1 MTVEERCKR
10 MRKSLRSFSQLA
22 VLLVAVSHICLATVY
37 YVDCSAGTNGN
48 GTVSSPWNTLT
59 SPSGHTF
66 VAGDVL
72 LLRRGTTCNGRLAPG
87 GSGTSSSYI
96 TISAYGTGALPI
108 INGGSNT
115 AVVQLTNQSNWTI
128 ENLQITSGVYYGIYI
143 TASTSISGINLINLD
158 VNGATGTTDHWNSG
172 EVMLTTGSST
182 TATISNVTIDGV
194 SAHNSHVAEGI
205 EVQAGNPSSQTGV
218 KGSNIVVENS
228 LAHDIYADGIVILAV
243 NSGVEEGNVVYN
255 SGQCTTCTGSSPVGI
270 WEFDSTGVVI
280 QNNESYSNS
289 SWQYDGGGFDID
301 YWSTN
306 DTAQYNYAHDNQ
318 GYCVTALGSAS
329 KTSTN
334 LIIRYNVCSNNV
346 KSNFQGEAG
355 DIVIFTWNGGSIN
368 GIQIYNNTSYF
379 NPALSIPAID
389 VNANLTGSLPNFV
402 KNNLVYSTTSREM
415 VRVSSPSKV
424 SLDYNLYY
432 TSSGSLTFNVSGT
445 YYTGFAAYKTALGQ
459 EAHSLNVDPKLNGP
473 TYHGVG
479 MPVNAFTPQTGS
491 PVIDAGTAVCL
502 GITACSPGSRD
513 FFNVPI
519 PLGLAFD
526 IGASEY
532 SAGRFVNVDDSARGT
547 GLNQFNFTGTW
558 SYCPGG
564 CALSV
569 PTQYL
574 GTTSTSSVTNSA
586 ASIAFNGTQIAFT
599 GVTGPDAG
607 IAGVSIDG
615 GSEVNV
621 DFYRPSVQ
629 GNQLLYTSPFLSSGS
644 HSINVRVT
652 GTHDGSST
660 ANNIVLDHA
669 EINTANAYKVFSVLS
684 SQDLSVSNCITQQSP
699 IVQWTDGN
707 ATCQQWAVSPVTG
720 GYTFVNQNGGLYLT
734 DPSPSGTPGTQLDQE
749 SGSGSTNQQWQLVP
763 LSAQQF
769 TYNLT
774 NVHTGFNAGVS
785 YDALTVG
792 EPIVAWTASQTDISQ
807 QWVLVPTN

>member
-1 MTVEERCKR
+1 MW
-10 MRKSLRSFSQLA
+10 KSLRVLSYLA
-22 VLLVAVSHICLATVY
+22 VLLLAALSHVCLATTY
-37 YVDCSAGTNGN
+37 YVDCSAHGHGSGTL
-48 GTVSSPWNTLT
+48 SSPWT
-59 SPSGHTF
+59 SLSTINAQAF

-72 LLRRGTTCNGRLAPG
+72 LLKRGTTCNGQLAPS

-96 TISAYGTGALPI
+96 TISAYSTGVLPI
-108 INGGSNT
+108 INGGSNS
-115 AVVQLTNQSNWTI
+115 AVVQLTNQSNWSI
-128 ENLQITSGVYYGIYI
+128 ENLEITSGVYYGIHI
-143 TASTSISGINLINLD
+143 TASTSISGINLINLN
-158 VNGATGTTDHWNSG
+158 VHGATGTTDQWNSG
-172 EVMLTTGSST
+172 EVILTTGSST
-182 TATISNVTIDGV
+182 TATISNVIIDGV
-194 SAHNSHVAEGI
+194 SAHDSRVAEGI
-205 EVQAGNPSSQTGV
+205 EVQAGDPSSQTGV

-228 LAHDIYADGIVILAV
+228 LVHDVYADGIVILAV

-255 SGQCTTCTGSSPVGI
+255 SGQCTSCTGSSPVGI
-270 WEFDSTGVVI
+270 WEFDSTGVYI

-289 SWQYDGGGFDID
+289 SWKYDGSGFDID

-306 DTAQYNYAHDNQ
+306 VTAQYNYAHDNQ
-318 GYCVTALGSAS
+318 GYCVTGLGSAS
-329 KTSTN
+329 GTSTN
-334 LIIRYNVCSNNV
+334 LVIRYNVCSNNI

-355 DIVIFTWNGGSIN
+355 EIVVFTWNGGAIN
-368 GIQIYNNTSYF
+368 GIQVYNNTLYF
-379 NPALSIPAID
+379 NPAISVPALD

-402 KNNLVYSTTSREM
+402 KNNLIYSTTSQEM
-415 VRVSSPSKV
+415 VRVENPGSV

-432 TSSGSLTFNVSGT
+432 TTSGSLTFAVSGA
-445 YYTGFAAYKTALGQ
+445 YYTGFAAYKAALNQ
-459 EAHSLNVDPKLNGP
+459 EAHSLNVDPMLNGP

-479 MPVNAFTPQTGS
+479 MPVNAFTPQAGS
-491 PVIDAGTAVCL
+491 PVIDAGSAVCL
-502 GITACSPGSRD
+502 GIAGCSPGARD

-519 PLGLAFD
+519 PLGLGFD
-526 IGASEY
+526 IGAAEY

-558 SYCPGG
+558 SYCPSG

-586 ASIAFNGTQIAFT
+586 VSIAFSGTQIAFT
-599 GVTGPDAG
+599 AVTGPDAG

-621 DFYRPSVQ
+621 DFYAPSVQ
-629 GNQLLYTSPFLSSGS
+629 GNQLLYTSPFLSPGS
-644 HSINVRVT
+644 HSLNIRVT
-652 GTHDGSST
+652 GTHDASST

-669 EINTANAYKVFSVLS
+669 EISTANAYKVFSVLS
-684 SQDLSVSNCITQQSP
+684 SQDLSVSNCTAQQSP

-720 GYTFVNQNGGLYLT
+720 GYTLVNQNGGLYLT

-749 SGSGSTNQQWQLVP
+749 SGSGATNQQWQLVP
-763 LSAQQF
+763 LSGQQF
-769 TYNLT
+769 IYNLT

-792 EPIVAWTASQTDISQ
+792 EPIVAWTASQTDVSQ